1 MHRLLPVTLVV
12 SVLAGALLSAD
23 VKFTS
28 AWRSSEAGTVSFAG
42 KKVAALVI
50 SGRRLAAHT
59 RRGGARARVDRARHA
74 IGRHLS
80 DCTEG
85 GAAERRSRQ
94 GLVREGEHRRGR
106 RAAPGT
112 RTAGTTT
119 PACGSVPPTAP
130 SGAITAT
137 AGGPPT
143 FSAAAA
149 LDTTVVVE
157 TTIYSVPQN
166 RLLWAAVSETRQPGG
181 AAPRHRGHRQRVG
194 EGTAQAG
201 PGPPHRPVDPDSMAF
216 RPLVALLACLFA
228 VTAPAAAQDQP
239 PPRPT
244 VGVAFG
250 GGSARGIAHVGVI
263 KWFEEHRIPIDMAAG
278 TSMGGLIGGAF
289 ATGMDA
295 AALDQMLKQI
305 DWDEMFGASSF
316 AFKNIR
322 RKADARAY
330 PSRLEFGVKRRIV
343 APTSLNNGQ
352 EVDWL
357 VGRIAAP
364 YYAAATFDE
373 LPTPFRAVAV
383 DLLSAAPVVLDRGP
397 LASAMRATMS
407 LPLIFPPVQLD
418 GHLLVDGGVMDNVPA
433 DVVRRMGAT
442 RVVAVNV
449 GDLSDRPKID
459 SSMFALA
466 GATLDAMMRA
476 NTKVAIKDADVI
488 INVPLASY
496 GSLDWRRSPALIDE
510 GYKAAEAMR
519 DVLLPLA
526 VSEAE
531 FARWT
536 AGRQARRRTALPAP
550 AFARVEGFSG
560 GDERVLT
567 RSSQPPRRRVQHRLL
582 RDGFGA
588 ALRPGPLRND
598 HVAPRHEPR
607 RRERAS
613 SSGATQSVRSAV
625 SDAGP
630 EPGEHHLR
638 GLSRHAHRPLS
649 RLRHHRVRLRA
660 ARRRDTRLGPR
671 PGHGAPQAAWRH
683 VAVRRA
689 LRRHFQPRVQR
700 HSGRR
705 GGGELRTGFEPGR
718 PGRRDEPGTGER
730 SPPGRLCRPTHRQR
744 RCRGSGAA
752 CRQGQANGDPAQMAV
767 RLAG

>member
-1 MHRLLPVTLVV
+1 
-12 SVLAGALLSAD
+12 
-23 VKFTS
+23 
-28 AWRSSEAGTVSFAG
+28 
-42 KKVAALVI
+42 
-50 SGRRLAAHT
+50 
-59 RRGGARARVDRARHA
+59 
-74 IGRHLS
+74 
-80 DCTEG
+80 
-85 GAAERRSRQ
+85 
-94 GLVREGEHRRGR
+94 
-106 RAAPGT
+106 
-112 RTAGTTT
+112 
-119 PACGSVPPTAP
+119 
-130 SGAITAT
+130 
-137 AGGPPT
+137 
-143 FSAAAA
+143 
-149 LDTTVVVE
+149 
-157 TTIYSVPQN
+157 
-166 RLLWAAVSETRQPGG
+166 
-181 AAPRHRGHRQRVG
+181 
-194 EGTAQAG
+194 
-201 PGPPHRPVDPDSMAF
+201 MAF
-216 RPLVALLACLFA
+216 RSLVALFACLFA
-228 VTAPAAAQDQP
+228 VAAPAAGQDQ
-239 PPRPT
+239 RPT

-352 EVDWL
+352 QVDWL

-364 YYAAATFDE
+364 YYAAATFDD

-383 DLLSAAPVVLDRGP
+383 DLLSAAPVVLDRGQ

-449 GDLSDRPKID
+449 GDLSDRAKID

-496 GSLDWRRSPALIDE
+496 GSLDWRRSPELIDE

-536 AGRQARRRTALPAP
+536 AGRQARRRTALPVP

-560 GDERVLT
+560 SDERVLT
-567 RSSQPPRRRVQHRLL
+567 ALLASHIGVAFSIDRFETDLAQLSGLDRYETITWRLVTNPAGEHGVVVVGNPKAYGPPFLMLGLNLENTTSEDFRVTLTGRYLAYDIIGSGSEL
-582 RDGFGA
+582 RVDGTLGSDPGLA
-588 ALRPGPLRND
+588 MALHKPL
-598 HVAPRHEPR
+598 
-607 RRERAS
+607 
-613 SSGATQSVRSAV
+613 GATQLFVAPYAGIFSRVFNVIQDDAVVASYGQVLSRAGLDVGMNLGRV
-625 SDAGP
+625 SDLRLGAYAGRLTANVNVGDPGLP
-630 EPGEHHLR
+630 EVKGKQMVTELKWRYDSQDSPVIPSRGTFAYSNLSHVFDGPDIDPPLESGRSSEDLTQVRGEASSFWRVHDR
-638 GLSRHAHRPLS
+638 GRLFVLGGGGTSFGDRPLPTDQFTVGS
-649 RLRHHRVRLRA
+649 PFHLGALDNGEVRGDHYYVMTGGYFRQLGRLPDFMGGPLFAGAWLETGNAFESGASAWPRA
-660 ARRRDTRLGPR
+660 NVSGGVVMDTLVGPVIVA
-671 PGHGAPQAAWRH
+671 GSAGFDGAWRTYIGIG
-683 VAVRRA
+683 RI
-689 LRRHFQPRVQR
+689 F
-700 HSGRR
+700 GRR
-705 GGGELRTGFEPGR
+705 P
-718 PGRRDEPGTGER
+718 D
-730 SPPGRLCRPTHRQR
+730 
-744 RCRGSGAA
+744 
-752 CRQGQANGDPAQMAV
+752 
-767 RLAG
+767 